1 MVYQGRGIV
10 AASPSVYPF
19 FPHSYLAC
27 FSSIP
32 MLSLLCTFSFCP
44 SSKKII
50 FPYSHYYTGARA
62 YLYRGE
68 KKGWQI
74 LLSYSQA
81 GPGRKAKLGQEE
93 ISCNNLFSL
102 LCIVCCFVPNKYVPL
117 FLHRFQEHIS
127 WVSPRSAQDLGPSCN
142 LIGANG
148 PHRLVQPIQPIL
160 ISCVQ
165 SSLPTR
171 YIILYTL

>member
-1 MVYQGRGIV
+1 MGRQLVYQGRGIV

-50 FPYSHYYTGARA
+50 FPHSHYYTGAWA
-62 YLYRGE
+62 YLYGGE
-68 KKGWQI
+68 KKGLQI

-93 ISCNNLFSL
+93 ISRNHLFSL
-102 LCIVCCFVPNKYVPL
+102 LCIVCSFVPKKYVPL

-127 WVSPRSAQDLGPSCN
+127 WAAPRSAKILGHPAI
-142 LIGANG
+142 L
-148 PHRLVQPIQPIL
+148 LVQMSRTGWCSPFSPFQFPVFNPLYRPGI
-160 ISCVQ
+160 
-165 SSLPTR
+165 
-171 YIILYTL
+171 YI